1 MPDKH
6 YTVLVQERALDML
19 AEHVRFLARVSET
32 AANRLVD
39 EFEEQAGCLA
49 SNPMR
54 CPWLADPLI
63 PSYKYRKLLFARRYL
78 IVFQVIEDVV
88 SIDAVVDC
96 RQNYGWLI

>member
-1 MPDKH
+1 
-6 YTVLVQERALDML
+6 
-19 AEHVRFLARVSET
+19 
-32 AANRLVD
+32 
-39 EFEEQAGCLA
+39 
-49 SNPMR
+49 MR

-78 IVFQVIEDVV
+78 IVFQVIENIV